1 MLRVRRRQVARQPL
15 ARILEAQPVMAA
27 TAARRFHRKTMQSA
41 RHAWRAVKRR
51 PVPAGLGVLVVA
63 GVLAFG
69 AVGAIADQGPEQARG
84 GFGPAPSEQHRGLD
98 GHGDGFGSWAGD
110 RDGDGAEFDGN

>member
-1 MLRVRRRQVARQPL
+1 
-15 ARILEAQPVMAA
+15 MAA
-27 TAARRFHRKTMQSA
+27 TTARRFHRKTMQSA

-51 PVPAGLGVLVVA
+51 PGPVGIGAVLIA

-69 AVGAIADQGPEQARG
+69 AVGAIADQGPEPVRG
-84 GFGPAPSEQHRGLD
+84 GFGPALTEQHRGLD
-98 GHGDGFGSWAGD
+98 GRWDRFGGWDGGGGQD

>member
-1 MLRVRRRQVARQPL
+1 
-15 ARILEAQPVMAA
+15 MAA
-27 TAARRFHRKTMQSA
+27 TTARRFHRKTMQSA

-51 PVPAGLGVLVVA
+51 PVPVALGALVIA

-110 RDGDGAEFDGN
+110 RDGDGAEFDEN